1 MRNCSLWSN
10 IAFEKEVISHSNNKR
25 LQGWSLLLGIW
36 KQTNLYQV
44 FFFIILLQLWWP
56 VGSQSL
62 LFFAYV
68 EIHQVRILGFDNYQR
83 WFEGCRIHK
92 TSFFLCHVARQ
103 CHLKVGRLN
112 MEQCCS
118 FIGIKK
124 PDSKLLFHMA
134 IASNE
139 FFFLSKIFGNKCVL
153 LKCIYLN
160 INPFPLSLC
169 KCAFQNCS
177 L

>member
-1 MRNCSLWSN
+1 MCTRV
-10 IAFEKEVISHSNNKR
+10 FF
-25 LQGWSLLLGIW
+25 
-36 KQTNLYQV
+36 
-44 FFFIILLQLWWP
+44 FFFIILLQLWWL

-83 WFEGCRIHK
+83 SPVPLTAK
-92 TSFFLCHVARQ
+92 S
-103 CHLKVGRLN
+103 CHLFNKKKKHADLKGVGYTKQVFFCATWQGNVIWRLDRLN

-124 PDSKLLFHMA
+124 PDSKLLFQMA
-134 IASNE
+134 IASNK